1 MLRKLFGMG
10 AAVVIGTTA
19 LAVVAPGVSGA
30 AAPAA
35 IGNVTCKVTGLG
47 TFSPKLTLSGT
58 IGVTAEKYSF
68 KEVSPAGG
76 CGGTAGIP
84 NSTGSLTPVTILG
97 VTIKGT
103 GFLKPPAGLANACSV
118 FNLADSIGSLK
129 VTYTWSSVPA
139 IAPTV
144 VI

>member
-58 IGVTAEKYSF
+58 IGVTAEKYSL

-139 IAPTV
+139 IAPTI